1 MCPEWAK
8 LAGRYSQA
16 LNAHKM
22 AAIRLRGLKD
32 RKYEAAWLKT
42 DILKKAR
49 DTALRELQKHQRQH
63 GC

>member
-8 LAGRYSQA
+8 LAEHYGQA
-16 LNAHKM
+16 LNAHKI

-32 RKYEAAWLKT
+32 REYESAWLKT
-42 DILKKAR
+42 R
-49 DTALRELQKHQRQH
+49 DTALRELQEHQRQH